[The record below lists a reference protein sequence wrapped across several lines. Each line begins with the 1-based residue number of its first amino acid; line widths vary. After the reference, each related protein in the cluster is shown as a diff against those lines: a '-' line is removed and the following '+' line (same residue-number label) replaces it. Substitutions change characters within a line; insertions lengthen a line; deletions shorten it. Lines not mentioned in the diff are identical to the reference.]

1 MTVNGVDMK
10 ENIISYKGI
19 RTNNL
24 RNISIELQKAQFY
37 GVAGPSGSGK
47 SSLAYGTMHAIAQH
61 EWEKVAGVQG
71 SVLAKYVVDE
81 YENVIPSVAL
91 KQENHNQNPR
101 STIATFLRL
110 DKSFRLLFASACGV
124 SPTFFSFNNPRNACP
139 KCEGLG
145 YVVTLDTD
153 QLIKWDLPIEGKPF
167 LPWRKSYY
175 QNLLEAYAKSRGI
188 PLNVSLHNLPKS
200 QVDLLLYEDS
210 AEKLAVSY
218 SLGGK
223 RRTHRFFYRGFC
235 NELES
240 LANDKKHV
248 SSANKVTSLGHT
260 GVCPHCN
267 GQRFSDEVLSYTYQG
282 VNLGTIYMMEASK
295 LEKVISDWFVTEQH
309 QERKRLL
316 NGIATLLQAMTKAQL
331 GYLHLNRSIP
341 TLSGGEL
348 QRIRLLNIL
357 TSQINDMMYIV
368 DEPSAQL
375 HVSEYDALLT
385 DMRRLTE
392 DGNTVVMIEHN
403 HYFLERTDHCLF
415 VGPGSGNQGGHLSHS
430 LPEVFPVV
438 QEQGRDLGEMM
449 SFRSLSANNVENV
462 DVDIPVGRITGLY
475 GPSGSG
481 KSTLARCIEQQYD
494 KTVYVNQRPIKGTV
508 SSTIASYSEVF
519 DEIRNLLAK
528 ENNVDTDWFSFSG
541 KKGACPAC
549 GGRGSV
555 KYQLDF
561 GKTEIELLCE
571 ECNGRRYND
580 TALGYHYKGLS
591 IFEILNK
598 TIDSLLQEDLFEG
611 ISTIVERLQ
620 CLQRLG
626 LGYLTLFRT
635 TDTLSGGEAQRLKL
649 AKYIGRRQKGKLF
662 IFDEPL
668 RGLDNKSVANIL
680 SIFREIT
687 NSDGTVLM
695 IEHNVI
701 GLAFCDYILEM
712 GPGKGRDGGKIVFS
726 GTINAFRNSDH
737 YQQYAEKM

>member
-1 MTVNGVDMK
+1 MK
-10 ENIISYKGI
+10 GNIISYKGI

-24 RNISIELQKAQFY
+24 QDISLELKKAQFY

-61 EWEKVAGVQG
+61 EWEKVSGVQG
-71 SVLAKYVVDE
+71 SALVPYAVE
-81 YENVIPSVAL
+81 GYENVIPSVAL

-124 SPTFFSFNNPRNACP
+124 SPTLFSFNNPRNACP

-145 YVVTLDTD
+145 YVVALDTD
-153 QLIKWDLPIEGKPF
+153 QLIRWDLSIEENPF

-175 QNLLEAYAKSRGI
+175 QKLLEAYAKSCGI
-188 PLNVSLHNLPKS
+188 PLNISLQNLPKS
-200 QVDLLLYEDS
+200 QVDLLLYENS
-210 AEKLAVSY
+210 TEKLAVSY
-218 SLGGK
+218 TLGGK
-223 RRTHRFFYRGFC
+223 RRTHRFFYRGFY

-240 LANDKKHV
+240 LVNDKKHV

-260 GVCPHCN
+260 EVCPQCK
-267 GQRFSDEVLSYTYQG
+267 GQRFSTEVLSYTYQG
-282 VNLGTIYMMEASK
+282 VNLGIVYMMEVSK
-295 LEKVISDWFVTEQH
+295 LEQVVAGWCKTEQQ
-309 QERKRLL
+309 QERKILL
-316 NGIATLLQAMTKAQL
+316 KGIVTLLEAMTKAQL

-375 HVSEYDALLT
+375 HVSEYDALLA

-403 HYFLERTDHCLF
+403 RYFLDQTDHCLF
-415 VGPGSGNQGGHLSHS
+415 VGPGSGNQGGQLFHA
-430 LPEVFPVV
+430 LPEACPLE
-438 QEQGRDLGEMM
+438 QIQGRGIGEMM

-462 DVDIPVGRITGLY
+462 DVDIPMRRITGLY

-481 KSTLARCIEQQYD
+481 KSTLARCIEQRYD
-494 KTVYVNQRPIKGTV
+494 KTVYVSQRPIKGTV
-508 SSTIASYSEVF
+508 ASTIASYSEVF
-519 DEIRNLLAK
+519 DEIRNLFAK

-541 KKGACPAC
+541 KKGACLVC

-561 GKTEIELLCE
+561 GKTEVELVCE
-571 ECNGRRYND
+571 ECNGRRYNN
-580 TALGYHYKGLS
+580 TALSYHYKGHS
-591 IFEILNK
+591 IFEVLNK
-598 TIDSLLQEDLFEG
+598 TIDILLQDGLFEG

-649 AKYIGRRQKGKLF
+649 AKYIGRRQKDKLF

-668 RGLDNKSVANIL
+668 RGLDSKSVANIL
-680 SIFREIT
+680 SVFREIT
-687 NSDGTVLM
+687 NCGGTVLM
-695 IEHNVI
+695 IEHNVA

-712 GPGKGRDGGKIVFS
+712 GPGKGRNGGKIVFG
-726 GTINAFRNSDH
+726 GTVDSFRNSDH
-737 YQQYAEKM
+737 YRQYAEKM